1 MALTLPVN
9 FSKDIEGRETALVPV
24 IRFRDASGSN
34 PIYISTVSE
43 TIGNNQWLP
52 LLLDIPSLKES
63 IDLEKRNY
71 KISSINLNISN
82 FKIYMFHFIER

>member
-52 LLLDIPSLKES
+52 LLLDIPK
-63 IDLEKRNY
+63 ITQKVDLSTGKY
-71 KISSINLNISN
+71 QTSSV
-82 FKIYMFHFIER
+82 